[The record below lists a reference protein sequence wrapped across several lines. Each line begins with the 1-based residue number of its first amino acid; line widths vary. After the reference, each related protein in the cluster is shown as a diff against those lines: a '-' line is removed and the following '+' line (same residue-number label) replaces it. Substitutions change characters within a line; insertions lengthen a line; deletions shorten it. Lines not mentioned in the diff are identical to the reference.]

1 MTESLFFIL
10 ADTDN
15 HRYSQLIFVLA
26 KTNTEKC
33 PIKKQVKEHGL
44 IFLLIVYGYDGLSLR
59 ARKAKSSDLLS

>member
-44 IFLLIVYGYDGLSLR
+44 IFLLIVYGLSLR